1 MLDPHLRSTAALR
14 TLHLGP
20 RALAVAWPG
29 SLSQSGGSASCMEAS
44 IQETMTG
51 TPSQIEWATQI
62 KPRAGAEFDRVA
74 AALQT
79 VADRQSDPAREDTL
93 RLISILGEK
102 RGEVMARTEAGYSIA
117 HWQELG
123 GACRAC

>member
-1 MLDPHLRSTAALR
+1 
-14 TLHLGP
+14 
-20 RALAVAWPG
+20 
-29 SLSQSGGSASCMEAS
+29 MEAS

-79 VADRQSDPAREDTL
+79 VADRQSEPAREDTL

-102 RGEVMARTEAGYSIA
+102 RGEVMARTEAGYFIA

-123 GACRAC
+123 GRVQGLLIADPRYLVIKTDQRARQAARKLERA